1 MLYRYLSLMIRLFE
15 QGLTARWT
23 WMRASISVILASSI
37 ALPVCAVDW
46 NVYGAATLD
55 TEYSDNKRLT
65 IEDPD
70 EGFQTTADIDL
81 NAARVGRKDEVLL
94 HADFQAIRY
103 NGIEFLNDEN
113 NVAIRA
119 SGSHKPNRTV
129 VLGWYG
135 EFARDTTSN
144 RQPRVGAQ
152 IDENSEFDVDTGLT
166 REQFRT
172 KDYAFGPNVRW
183 QVSKNLNIVASYNFR
198 EVDFPQRATDEF
210 SFFDF
215 RQHSGSIRADYN
227 LDERQSLSLT
237 GSVGNFES
245 TQRFLDDGLNLVEGD
260 VDTDSLGASLGYR
273 LDLSK
278 TVYFG
283 LNAGFENIETS
294 TDFPA
299 LNTDETEFV
308 YRIFAVSRG
317 ETNRLL
323 VSYGRSVAPSG
334 VGRLLQSDLARAV
347 YSYRI
352 DPRQSFR
359 LRASYLSNK
368 PIGVVATRLDRE
380 FWAIEPSY
388 SYALNRRVRL
398 GIAYEFR
405 SRELRVEGSEADNH
419 SISANIRYQFGRE

>member
-1 MLYRYLSLMIRLFE
+1 MIRFFE
-15 QGLTARWT
+15 QRLSARWS
-23 WMRASISVILASSI
+23 WKCVGILVISASSL
-37 ALPVCAVDW
+37 ALPVYAVDW
-46 NVYGAATLD
+46 NVYGDVTLD

-65 IEDPD
+65 IDDPD
-70 EGFQTTADIDL
+70 QGFQTTADIDL
-81 NAARVGRKDEVLL
+81 NAARVGRKDEVKF
-94 HADFQAIRY
+94 HADFQALRY

-113 NVAIRA
+113 NLAFRV
-119 SGSHKPNRTV
+119 SGNHKPNRTV

-144 RQPRVGAQ
+144 RQPRADTQ
-152 IDENSEFDVDTGLT
+152 IDENSGFDIDTGLT

-172 KDYAFGPNVRW
+172 KEYSFGPRVRW
-183 QVSKNLNIVASYNFR
+183 QASRNLNIVASYDFR
-198 EVDFPQRATDEF
+198 DVDFPQRATDEF

-215 RQHSGSIRADYN
+215 RQSSGSIRADYT

-245 TQRFLDDGLNLVEGD
+245 TQRFVDDGLNLVDGD
-260 VDTDSLGASLGYR
+260 VDTDTLGASLGYR
-273 LDLSK
+273 FDLSK

-283 LNAGFENIETS
+283 LNAGFQNVETS

-299 LNTDETEFV
+299 FNTDETEFV

-334 VGRLLQSDLARAV
+334 VGRLLQSDLARAI

-352 DPRQSFR
+352 DPRQSLR

-368 PIGVVATRLDRE
+368 PIGMVATRLDRE
-380 FWAIEPSY
+380 FWAIGPSY
-388 SYALNRRVRL
+388 SYALNRRLRL

-419 SISANIRYQFGRE
+419 SISANVRYQFGRE

>member
-1 MLYRYLSLMIRLFE
+1 MIRFFE
-15 QGLTARWT
+15 QRLSARWS
-23 WMRASISVILASSI
+23 WKCVGILVISASSL
-37 ALPVCAVDW
+37 ALPVYAVDW
-46 NVYGAATLD
+46 NVYGDVTLD

-65 IEDPD
+65 IDDPD
-70 EGFQTTADIDL
+70 QGFQTTADIDL
-81 NAARVGRKDEVLL
+81 NAARVGRKDEVKF
-94 HADFQAIRY
+94 HADFQALRY

-113 NVAIRA
+113 NLAFRV
-119 SGSHKPNRTV
+119 SGNHKPNRTV

-144 RQPRVGAQ
+144 RQPRADTQ
-152 IDENSEFDVDTGLT
+152 IDENSGFDIDTGLT

-172 KDYAFGPNVRW
+172 KEYSFGPRVRW
-183 QVSKNLNIVASYNFR
+183 QASRNLNIVASYDFR
-198 EVDFPQRATDEF
+198 DVDFPQRATDEF

-215 RQHSGSIRADYN
+215 RQSSGSIRADYT

-245 TQRFLDDGLNLVEGD
+245 TQRFVDDGLNLVDGD
-260 VDTDSLGASLGYR
+260 VDTDTLGASLGYR
-273 LDLSK
+273 FDLSK

-283 LNAGFENIETS
+283 LNAGFQNVETS

-299 LNTDETEFV
+299 FNTDETEFV

-334 VGRLLQSDLARAV
+334 VGRLLQSDLARAI

-352 DPRQSFR
+352 DPRQSLR

-368 PIGVVATRLDRE
+368 PIGMVATRLDRE
-380 FWAIEPSY
+380 FWAIGPSY
-388 SYALNRRVRL
+388 SYALNRRLRL

-419 SISANIRYQFGRE
+419 SISANVRYQFGRQ

>member
-1 MLYRYLSLMIRLFE
+1 MIRFFE
-15 QGLTARWT
+15 QRLSARWS
-23 WMRASISVILASSI
+23 WKCAGILVISASSL
-37 ALPVCAVDW
+37 ALPVYAVDW
-46 NVYGAATLD
+46 NVYGDVTLD

-65 IEDPD
+65 IDDPD
-70 EGFQTTADIDL
+70 QGFQTTADIDL
-81 NAARVGRKDEVLL
+81 NAARVGRKDEVKF
-94 HADFQAIRY
+94 HADFQALRY

-113 NVAIRA
+113 NLAFRV
-119 SGSHKPNRTV
+119 SGNHKPNRTV

-144 RQPRVGAQ
+144 RQPRADTQ
-152 IDENSEFDVDTGLT
+152 IDENSGFDIDTGLT

-172 KDYAFGPNVRW
+172 KEYSFGPRVRW
-183 QVSKNLNIVASYNFR
+183 QASRNLNIVASYDFR
-198 EVDFPQRATDEF
+198 DVDFPQRATDEF

-215 RQHSGSIRADYN
+215 RQSSGSIRADYT

-245 TQRFLDDGLNLVEGD
+245 TQRFVDDGLNLVDGD
-260 VDTDSLGASLGYR
+260 VDTDTLGASLGYR
-273 LDLSK
+273 FDLSK

-283 LNAGFENIETS
+283 LNAGFQNVETS

-299 LNTDETEFV
+299 FNTDETEFV

-334 VGRLLQSDLARAV
+334 VGRLLQSDLARAI

-352 DPRQSFR
+352 DPRQSLR

-368 PIGVVATRLDRE
+368 PIGMVATRLDRE
-380 FWAIEPSY
+380 FWAIGPSY
-388 SYALNRRVRL
+388 SYALNRRLRL

-419 SISANIRYQFGRE
+419 SISANVRYQFGRE

>member
-1 MLYRYLSLMIRLFE
+1 MIRFFE
-15 QGLTARWT
+15 QRLSARWS
-23 WMRASISVILASSI
+23 WICAGILVISASSL
-37 ALPVCAVDW
+37 ALPVYAVDW
-46 NVYGAATLD
+46 NVYGDVTLD

-65 IEDPD
+65 IDDPD
-70 EGFQTTADIDL
+70 QGFQTTADIDL
-81 NAARVGRKDEVLL
+81 NAARVGRKDEVKF
-94 HADFQAIRY
+94 HADFQALRY

-113 NVAIRA
+113 NLAFRV
-119 SGSHKPNRTV
+119 SGNHKPNRTV

-144 RQPRVGAQ
+144 RQPRADTQ
-152 IDENSEFDVDTGLT
+152 IDENSGFDIDTGLT

-172 KDYAFGPNVRW
+172 KEYSFGPRVRW
-183 QVSKNLNIVASYNFR
+183 QASRNLNIVASYDFR
-198 EVDFPQRATDEF
+198 DVDFPQRATDEF

-215 RQHSGSIRADYN
+215 RQSSGSIRADYT

-245 TQRFLDDGLNLVEGD
+245 TQRFVDDGLNLVDGD
-260 VDTDSLGASLGYR
+260 VDTDTLGASLGYR
-273 LDLSK
+273 FDLSK

-283 LNAGFENIETS
+283 LNAGFQNVETS

-299 LNTDETEFV
+299 FNTDETEFV

-334 VGRLLQSDLARAV
+334 VGRLLQSDLARAI

-352 DPRQSFR
+352 DPRQSLR

-368 PIGVVATRLDRE
+368 PIGMVATRLDRE

-388 SYALNRRVRL
+388 SYALNRRLRL

-419 SISANIRYQFGRE
+419 SISANVRYQFGRE